1 MAARGSRD
9 DQLGTQPLL
18 GLGDPATFLSWGY
31 YSLVQAE
38 RELALGGRTCSS
50 EGHSRAGSG
59 PGLGSVS
66 GQQGTPAFAG
76 DAGGVLQHQAL
87 HPQKAPLPRLLTQEQ
102 EAFQLQGPV
111 RRPLGLG

>member
-1 MAARGSRD
+1 MAARGAEDGSA
-9 DQLGTQPLL
+9 GN
-18 GLGDPATFLSWGY
+18 PATPQPQRSCHFSLSWGF

-50 EGHSRAGSG
+50 EGHLRAG

-76 DAGGVLQHQAL
+76 DAVGVLQHQAL
-87 HPQKAPLPRLLTQEQ
+87 RPQEAPLRLRLTQEQ
-102 EAFQLQGPV
+102 EAFQLQGLV
-111 RRPLGLG
+111 GRLLGLG

>member
-1 MAARGSRD
+1 MGAEDGSAGN
-9 DQLGTQPLL
+9 Q
-18 GLGDPATFLSWGY
+18 ATPRPQRSCHFSLSWGY

-50 EGHSRAGSG
+50 EGHLRAG

-76 DAGGVLQHQAL
+76 DAVGVLQHQAL
-87 HPQKAPLPRLLTQEQ
+87 RPQEAPLQLRLTQEQ
-102 EAFQLQGPV
+102 EAFQLQG
-111 RRPLGLG
+111 LGGRLLGMG